1 MSLLIVT
8 GASSGIG
15 RAVATRFLVEGYVVL
30 NVSRRPCPER
40 GVENIVCDLAQPGA
54 ADGLGPTLTP
64 WLAGA
69 DRVCL
74 VHNASVMH
82 RDRSD
87 ALESDHLRAVLELN
101 IVAANALNRLVIPH
115 MKEGSSVVYIGSTLA
130 EKAVPGVAS
139 YVIAK
144 HALAGMM
151 RATCQDLAGRGIH
164 TCMICPGFTDTEQ
177 LRRLVGD
184 DAATL
189 ASIAGLSAFDRLI
202 EPEEIAETVAFA
214 AHSPVLNG
222 ALIHANLGQR
232 ER

>member
-1 MSLLIVT
+1 MNLLIIT

-15 RAVATRFLVEGYVVL
+15 QALATRFLVDGYAVL
-30 NVSRRPCPER
+30 NVSRRPCPES
-40 GVENIVCDLAQPGA
+40 GVENIPCNLAQPGV
-54 ADGLGPTLTP
+54 ADGLGSALTP
-64 WLAGA
+64 WLEGA
-69 DRVCL
+69 SRVCL

-82 RDRSD
+82 RDRID
-87 ALESDHLRAVLELN
+87 ALESDHLRSVLELN
-101 IVAANALNRLVIPH
+101 IVAANALNRQVIPF
-115 MKEGSSVVYIGSTLA
+115 MAAGSSVIYIGSTLA

-151 RATCQDLAGRGIH
+151 RSTCQDLAGRGIH

-184 DAATL
+184 DTATL
-189 ASIAGLSAFDRLI
+189 AAIAGMSAFDRLI
-202 EPEEIAETVAFA
+202 EPEEIADAVAFA
-214 AHSPVLNG
+214 AHAPVLNG